1 MKIVILGAGRI
12 GGSLARNLSNSNYE
26 VCIVDENKNK
36 LSDLEDKLDIMTVQG
51 NASQLSTLK
60 KSGLDEETIIIAVT
74 SNDEVNIVACQIAKK
89 VFNVK
94 KTICRFKDNSY
105 FTQLGIFGDGVI
117 DIPISPEDEIT
128 SYLKELIDHPG
139 AGQIET
145 FANGKVK
152 LVSVKAKKKGKL
164 VGREL
169 KGIKDDMPDVDAF
182 IAAIYRKGHP
192 FIPSGDTV
200 IKENDEIYFI
210 SSESDIGSIV
220 DEFRDH
226 EEQYSRIMI
235 VGGGKV
241 GFSLAKHL
249 EKSYNV
255 KLIDSNTERCMTL
268 SKELDKT
275 IVLNG
280 SATDETL
287 LKRENICLLKIEEYF
302 NKIVKLLNED
312 LKPFSDKNCKLNHD
326 HFSLDVTK
334 AFDKTCLEAMIKNY
348 IYSITVNKSKDF
360 INNLNLD
367 TNQINISKEDF
378 KKIANFVNKN
388 EKDDNY
394 YLNNNN
400 YKENYN
406 KIINNQN
413 LLKNKPIFLLTKK
426 VKRNNSEK
434 FEKIST
440 IKNLNF
446 EDFLISSSAMSI
458 KYLCPL

>member
-36 LSDLEDKLDIMTVQG
+36 LSDLEDKLDIMTVEG
-51 NASQLSTLK
+51 HASQLSTLK

-105 FTQLGIFGDGVI
+105 FEQLGIFGDGVI

-287 LKRENICLLKIEEYF
+287 LKRENISNIDIFCALTDDDETNVMSSLLAK
-302 NKIVKLLNED
+302 KMGAK
-312 LKPFSDKNCKLNHD
+312 
-326 HFSLDVTK
+326 
-334 AFDKTCLEAMIKNY
+334 KTMI
-348 IYSITVNKSKDF
+348 I
-360 INNLNLD
+360 
-367 TNQINISKEDF
+367 
-378 KKIANFVNKN
+378 
-388 EKDDNY
+388 
-394 YLNNNN
+394 LNNPS
-400 YKENYN
+400 YLGLVPGFIDIYIAPYRLTVSSVLQDLRESDVAQDV
-406 KIINNQN
+406 I
-413 LLKNKPIFLLTKK
+413 LKVNTGAEAIEGIVHANEFTSPLFGKPIKDIPLPEGSAIAAIIRHGELIMPSSTLSLL
-426 VKRNNSEK
+426 
-434 FEKIST
+434 
-440 IKNLNF
+440 
-446 EDFLISSSAMSI
+446 
-458 KYLCPL
+458 

>member
-36 LSDLEDKLDIMTVQG
+36 LSDLEDKLDIMTVEG
-51 NASQLSTLK
+51 HASQLSTLK

-105 FTQLGIFGDGVI
+105 FEQLGIFGDGVI

-287 LKRENICLLKIEEYF
+287 LKRENISNIDIFCALTDDDETNVMSSLLAKKMGAKKTMIILNNPSYLGLVPGFIDIYIAPYRLTVSSVLQDLRESDVAQDVILKVNTGAEAIEG
-302 NKIVKLLNED
+302 IVHANEFTSPLFGKPIKDIPLPEGSAIAAVIRHGELIMPSSTVELTLN
-312 LKPFSDKNCKLNHD
+312 D
-326 HFSLDVTK
+326 HLVIFLS
-334 AFDKTCLEAMIKNY
+334 
-348 IYSITVNKSKDF
+348 
-360 INNLNLD
+360 
-367 TNQINISKEDF
+367 
-378 KKIANFVNKN
+378 NKN
-388 EKDDNY
+388 
-394 YLNNNN
+394 
-400 YKENYN
+400 
-406 KIINNQN
+406 
-413 LLKNKPIFLLTKK
+413 K
-426 VKRNNSEK
+426 VGEVEVLFK
-434 FEKIST
+434 
-440 IKNLNF
+440 
-446 EDFLISSSAMSI
+446 
-458 KYLCPL
+458 

>member
-36 LSDLEDKLDIMTVQG
+36 LSDLEDKLDIMTVEG
-51 NASQLSTLK
+51 HASQLSTLK

-105 FTQLGIFGDGVI
+105 FEQLGIFGDGVI

-287 LKRENICLLKIEEYF
+287 LKRENISNIDIFCALTDDDETNVMSSLLAKKMGAKKTMIILNNPSYLGLVPGFIDIYIAPYRLTVSSVLQDLRESDVAQDVILKVNTGAEAIEG
-302 NKIVKLLNED
+302 IVHANEFTSPLFGKPIRDIPLPEGSAIAAIIRHGELIMPSSTVELTLND
-312 LKPFSDKNCKLNHD
+312 HLVIFLSDKNKVGEVEVL
-326 HFSLDVTK
+326 
-334 AFDKTCLEAMIKNY
+334 
-348 IYSITVNKSKDF
+348 
-360 INNLNLD
+360 
-367 TNQINISKEDF
+367 F
-378 KKIANFVNKN
+378 K
-388 EKDDNY
+388 
-394 YLNNNN
+394 
-400 YKENYN
+400 
-406 KIINNQN
+406 
-413 LLKNKPIFLLTKK
+413 
-426 VKRNNSEK
+426 
-434 FEKIST
+434 
-440 IKNLNF
+440 
-446 EDFLISSSAMSI
+446 
-458 KYLCPL
+458 

>member
-36 LSDLEDKLDIMTVQG
+36 LSDLEDKLDIMTVEG
-51 NASQLSTLK
+51 HASQLSTLK

-105 FTQLGIFGDGVI
+105 FEQLGIFGDGVI

-287 LKRENICLLKIEEYF
+287 LKRENISNIDIFCALTDDDETNVMSSLLAKKMGAKKTMIILNNPSYLGLVPGFIDIYIAPYRLTVSSVLQDLRESDVAQDVILKVNTGAEAIEG
-302 NKIVKLLNED
+302 IVHANEFTSPLFGKPIKDIPLPEGSAIAAIIRHGELIMPSSTVELTLND
-312 LKPFSDKNCKLNHD
+312 HLIIFLSDKNKVGEVEVL
-326 HFSLDVTK
+326 
-334 AFDKTCLEAMIKNY
+334 
-348 IYSITVNKSKDF
+348 
-360 INNLNLD
+360 
-367 TNQINISKEDF
+367 F
-378 KKIANFVNKN
+378 K
-388 EKDDNY
+388 
-394 YLNNNN
+394 
-400 YKENYN
+400 
-406 KIINNQN
+406 
-413 LLKNKPIFLLTKK
+413 
-426 VKRNNSEK
+426 
-434 FEKIST
+434 
-440 IKNLNF
+440 
-446 EDFLISSSAMSI
+446 
-458 KYLCPL
+458 

>member
-26 VCIVDENKNK
+26 VCIVDKNKNK
-36 LSDLEDKLDIMTVQG
+36 LSDLEDKLDIMTVEG
-51 NASQLSTLK
+51 HASQLSTLK

-105 FTQLGIFGDGVI
+105 FEQLGIFGDGVI

-169 KGIKDDMPDVDAF
+169 KGIKDDMPNVDAF

-287 LKRENICLLKIEEYF
+287 LKRENISNIDIFCALTDDDETNVMSSLLAKKMGAKKTMIILNNPSYLGLVPGFIDIYIAPYRLTVSSVLQDLRESDVAQDVILKVNTGAEAIEG
-302 NKIVKLLNED
+302 IVHANEFTSPLFGKPIKDIPLPEGSAIAAIIRHGELIMPSSTVELTLND
-312 LKPFSDKNCKLNHD
+312 HLVIFLSDKNKVGEVEVL
-326 HFSLDVTK
+326 
-334 AFDKTCLEAMIKNY
+334 
-348 IYSITVNKSKDF
+348 
-360 INNLNLD
+360 
-367 TNQINISKEDF
+367 F
-378 KKIANFVNKN
+378 K
-388 EKDDNY
+388 
-394 YLNNNN
+394 
-400 YKENYN
+400 
-406 KIINNQN
+406 
-413 LLKNKPIFLLTKK
+413 
-426 VKRNNSEK
+426 
-434 FEKIST
+434 
-440 IKNLNF
+440 
-446 EDFLISSSAMSI
+446 
-458 KYLCPL
+458 

>member
-36 LSDLEDKLDIMTVQG
+36 LSDLEDKLDIMTVEG
-51 NASQLSTLK
+51 HASKLSTLK

-105 FTQLGIFGDGVI
+105 FEQLGIFGDGVI
-117 DIPISPEDEIT
+117 DMPISPEDEIT

-287 LKRENICLLKIEEYF
+287 LKRENISNIDIFCALTDDDETNVMSSLLAKKMGAKKTMIILNNPSYLGLVPGFIDIYIAPYRLTVSSVLQDLRESDVAQDVILKVNTGAEAIEGVVHANEF
-302 NKIVKLLNED
+302 TSPLFGKPIKDIPLPEGSAIAAIIRHGELIMPSSTVELTLND
-312 LKPFSDKNCKLNHD
+312 HLVIFLSDKNKVGEVEVL
-326 HFSLDVTK
+326 
-334 AFDKTCLEAMIKNY
+334 
-348 IYSITVNKSKDF
+348 
-360 INNLNLD
+360 
-367 TNQINISKEDF
+367 F
-378 KKIANFVNKN
+378 K
-388 EKDDNY
+388 
-394 YLNNNN
+394 
-400 YKENYN
+400 
-406 KIINNQN
+406 
-413 LLKNKPIFLLTKK
+413 
-426 VKRNNSEK
+426 
-434 FEKIST
+434 
-440 IKNLNF
+440 
-446 EDFLISSSAMSI
+446 
-458 KYLCPL
+458 

>member
-26 VCIVDENKNK
+26 VCIVDEDKNK
-36 LSDLEDKLDIMTVQG
+36 ISELEDKLDVMTVEG
-51 NASQLSTLK
+51 HASQLNTLK
-60 KSGLDEETIIIAVT
+60 KSGLDEDTVIIAVT

-105 FTQLGIFGDGVI
+105 LEQLDIFGDGVI

-128 SYLKELIDHPG
+128 SHLKELIEHPG

-182 IAAIYRKGHP
+182 IASIYRKGRP

-220 DEFRDH
+220 EEFRDH

-241 GFSLAKHL
+241 GFSLAKDL
-249 EKSYNV
+249 EQAYNV
-255 KLIDSNTERCMTL
+255 KLIDSNSDRCIKL
-268 SKELDKT
+268 SKELEKT

-287 LKRENICLLKIEEYF
+287 LKSENIANIDIFCALTDDDETNVMSSLLAKKMGAKKTMIILNNPSYLGLVPGFIDIYIAPYRLTVSSVLQDLRDSDVAQDVILKVNTGAEAIEG
-302 NKIVKLLNED
+302 IVHANEFTSPLFGKPIKEIPLPDGSAIAAIIRHGELIMPSSSVDLTLND
-312 LKPFSDKNCKLNHD
+312 HLIIFLSDKN
-326 HFSLDVTK
+326 
-334 AFDKTCLEAMIKNY
+334 
-348 IYSITVNKSKDF
+348 
-360 INNLNLD
+360 
-367 TNQINISKEDF
+367 
-378 KKIANFVNKN
+378 
-388 EKDDNY
+388 
-394 YLNNNN
+394 
-400 YKENYN
+400 
-406 KIINNQN
+406 
-413 LLKNKPIFLLTKK
+413 K
-426 VKRNNSEK
+426 VGEVEVL
-434 FEKIST
+434 FQ
-440 IKNLNF
+440 
-446 EDFLISSSAMSI
+446 
-458 KYLCPL
+458 

>member
-26 VCIVDENKNK
+26 VCIVDKNKNK
-36 LSDLEDKLDIMTVQG
+36 LSDLEDKLDIMTVEG
-51 NASQLSTLK
+51 HASQLSTLK

-105 FTQLGIFGDGVI
+105 FEQLGIFGDGVI

-287 LKRENICLLKIEEYF
+287 LKRENISNIDIFCALTDDDETNVMSSLLAKKMGAKKTMIILNNPSYLGLVPGFIDIYIAPYRLTVSSVLQDLRESDVAQDVILKVNTGAEAIEG
-302 NKIVKLLNED
+302 IVHANEFTSPLFGKPIKDIPLPEGSAIAAIIRHGELIMPSSTVELTLND
-312 LKPFSDKNCKLNHD
+312 HLVIFLSDKNKVGEVEVL
-326 HFSLDVTK
+326 
-334 AFDKTCLEAMIKNY
+334 
-348 IYSITVNKSKDF
+348 
-360 INNLNLD
+360 
-367 TNQINISKEDF
+367 F
-378 KKIANFVNKN
+378 K
-388 EKDDNY
+388 
-394 YLNNNN
+394 
-400 YKENYN
+400 
-406 KIINNQN
+406 
-413 LLKNKPIFLLTKK
+413 
-426 VKRNNSEK
+426 
-434 FEKIST
+434 
-440 IKNLNF
+440 
-446 EDFLISSSAMSI
+446 
-458 KYLCPL
+458 

>member
-12 GGSLARNLSNSNYE
+12 GGRLARNLSNSNYE

-36 LSDLEDKLDIMTVQG
+36 ISDLEDKLDVMTVEG
-51 NASQLSTLK
+51 HASQLNTLK
-60 KSGLDEETIIIAVT
+60 KSGLDEDTIIIAVT

-105 FTQLGIFGDGVI
+105 FEQLDIFGDGVI

-128 SYLKELIDHPG
+128 SHLKELIEHPG

-169 KGIKDDMPDVDAF
+169 KGIRDDMPDVDAF
-182 IAAIYRKGHP
+182 IASIYRKGRP

-220 DEFRDH
+220 EEFRDH

-241 GFSLAKHL
+241 GFSLAKDL
-249 EKSYNV
+249 EQAYNV
-255 KLIDSNTERCMTL
+255 KLIDSNSDRCIKL
-268 SKELDKT
+268 SKELEKT

-287 LKRENICLLKIEEYF
+287 LKSENIANIDIFCALTDDDETNVMSSLLAKKMGAKKTMIILNNPSYLGLVPGFIDIYIAPYRLTVSSVLQDLRDSDVAQDVILKVNTGAEAIEG
-302 NKIVKLLNED
+302 IVHANEFTSPLFGKPIKEIPLPDGSAIAAIIRHGELIMPSSSVDLTLND
-312 LKPFSDKNCKLNHD
+312 HLIIFLSDKNKVGEVEVL
-326 HFSLDVTK
+326 
-334 AFDKTCLEAMIKNY
+334 
-348 IYSITVNKSKDF
+348 
-360 INNLNLD
+360 
-367 TNQINISKEDF
+367 F
-378 KKIANFVNKN
+378 K
-388 EKDDNY
+388 
-394 YLNNNN
+394 
-400 YKENYN
+400 
-406 KIINNQN
+406 
-413 LLKNKPIFLLTKK
+413 
-426 VKRNNSEK
+426 
-434 FEKIST
+434 
-440 IKNLNF
+440 
-446 EDFLISSSAMSI
+446 
-458 KYLCPL
+458 